1 MKQNIKQIWNDSR
14 EKVNYSSLETFRAT
28 RTVRLLMVPRDT
40 SLVKNKVTVLNDLE
54 SSFKLKFQF
63 KIQVN
68 VVRKE
73 VNEGMVKEGRDVR
86 GWGVGREGKGK
97 EGGRGMTARQEH
109 TMTWQYLQTCSRH
122 CSLHSL
128 SLDTTTR
135 PLLPLHSL
143 YFITFWQNWRN
154 LNSFVKC
161 CPCLDNWQR
170 PSQRLCFRNEILWKC
185 WSHWKMADL
194 LKCVRQLWNLE
205 HFQNT
210 EPWKMRL
217 TCCHVSANFEIQISN
232 TQIIRLKSPYVTMT
246 VQIEMSTW

>member
-1 MKQNIKQIWNDSR
+1 MLARRGTPCGAVISMGSRLKKRWNHLCGRYIIYRNFFFD
-14 EKVNYSSLETFRAT
+14 
-28 RTVRLLMVPRDT
+28 D
-40 SLVKNKVTVLNDLE
+40 
-54 SSFKLKFQF
+54 
-63 KIQVN
+63 KILT
-68 VVRKE
+68 E
-73 VNEGMVKEGRDVR
+73 
-86 GWGVGREGKGK
+86 
-97 EGGRGMTARQEH
+97 
-109 TMTWQYLQTCSRH
+109 TCSRH